1 MEKYILTIDQ
11 GTGSTRAIIFD
22 IHGNVIAEENE
33 EITSLYPKHGYVEQD
48 ALEIYSKTL
57 GVCIEVLIKNHL
69 TLNDI
74 LSVGITNQRET
85 IVLWDKESKEPVYN
99 AIVWQS
105 NQSKDICDEL
115 IKNNY
120 TQIIFEKTGLRIN
133 PYFSAS
139 KIKWIFD
146 NYPNLKEKA
155 KQGKILCGTIDSWLI
170 YKLTDGKVHA
180 TDYTNASRTMLFN
193 IHTLCWDD
201 DLLKIFDIPKNI
213 LPKVCD
219 SSGFFG
225 FIDEKIFLQSG
236 HKIPICG
243 VAGDQ
248 QAALFGHGCFNKG
261 DLKNTYGTGCFAL
274 MNIGNQP
281 ILSNSGLLTTIAY
294 KIKGQ
299 ICYALEGS
307 VFVAGSAIKWLRDKL
322 EIIKNSAE
330 SESKALKVKDNG
342 GVYMVP
348 TFSGMGTPYWDFNA
362 QGAILGLSHDSNKYH
377 IVRATLE
384 SIAFQSYDVIKTM
397 KTETKLKIKQLEVDG
412 GATQNNFLMQFQS
425 DILNCPLILK
435 NTPQIT
441 ALGVAFLAM
450 LGSNVYKDVS
460 ELQKLIQVKKIF
472 YPQIDS
478 CTRKNLNNNWK
489 KAIRATRMFK

>member
-1 MEKYILTIDQ
+1 MEKHILTIDQ

-201 DLLKIFDIPKNI
+201 DLLKIF
-213 LPKVCD
+213 
-219 SSGFFG
+219 
-225 FIDEKIFLQSG
+225 EKF
-236 HKIPICG
+236 
-243 VAGDQ
+243 
-248 QAALFGHGCFNKG
+248 
-261 DLKNTYGTGCFAL
+261 
-274 MNIGNQP
+274 
-281 ILSNSGLLTTIAY
+281 
-294 KIKGQ
+294 
-299 ICYALEGS
+299 
-307 VFVAGSAIKWLRDKL
+307 R
-322 EIIKNSAE
+322 
-330 SESKALKVKDNG
+330 
-342 GVYMVP
+342 
-348 TFSGMGTPYWDFNA
+348 
-362 QGAILGLSHDSNKYH
+362 
-377 IVRATLE
+377 
-384 SIAFQSYDVIKTM
+384 
-397 KTETKLKIKQLEVDG
+397 
-412 GATQNNFLMQFQS
+412 
-425 DILNCPLILK
+425 
-435 NTPQIT
+435 
-441 ALGVAFLAM
+441 
-450 LGSNVYKDVS
+450 
-460 ELQKLIQVKKIF
+460 
-472 YPQIDS
+472 
-478 CTRKNLNNNWK
+478 
-489 KAIRATRMFK
+489 